1 MPFTLLY
8 LPSFPRKITAMA
20 GRIRDEDVAY
30 VRDHSPIDEVVA
42 DYVQLKNAGGGQKK
56 GLCPF
61 HDEKSPSFHVTPS
74 KGYFHCFGC
83 QTGGDVIA
91 FVMKMDHI
99 TFTETIERLAE
110 RIGYQLR
117 YDESGSSDRPS
128 VNRSRLVAANTAAM
142 KFYQEQLGLP
152 GPAQIGRDFIQKKG
166 FTKADADQFQVGYAP
181 DEWDALYKHL
191 TALGYTQEELSTA
204 GLIKE
209 SARGT
214 QIDRYR
220 NRVMWPVK
228 DISGDV
234 VGFGAR
240 KLAGDDVDQGPKY
253 LNTSETPLYKKS
265 QLLYGLDVA
274 KKEIAKKRQVV
285 IVEGYTDVMAAH
297 LAGVTTAVATC
308 GTAFGD
314 EHIRVIR
321 RLLMDDDAFRG
332 EVIFTFDGDAAGQ
345 KAALRAFDDDQKFV
359 AQTFVAVASNGMDP
373 NELRQSGGDEAVRD
387 LIARRVPLF
396 EFAIKSV
403 INNYDTATPE
413 GRVTALNQVAP
424 LIGKI
429 KDASLR
435 PEYIRSLAGWLG
447 MDTDTVSQ
455 AVKRVAGKSNTPLP
469 DQPASQV
476 NLKDPLLMLERE
488 VLKAKLQVPEM
499 IADWGSLEPNAFTF
513 PPYAALRDAINQ
525 GDGDTAKLIEAA
537 PDDYRYL
544 ITELTVEPIRTTGE
558 VSDRYVV
565 SIFARLREVA
575 ISRQIAEIKS
585 TLQRLNP
592 VENEAEYT
600 KMFTELVALEATK
613 RVQKELAIGDLI

>member
-1 MPFTLLY
+1 
-8 LPSFPRKITAMA
+8 MA
-20 GRIRDEDVAY
+20 GRIRDEDVTY
-30 VRDHSPIDEVVA
+30 VREHSAIDEVVA

-117 YDESGSSDRPS
+117 YDETGSSDRPS

-142 KFYQEQLGLP
+142 KFYQEQLNLP
-152 GPAQIGRDFIQKKG
+152 GSAQAGRDFIQKKG
-166 FTKADADQFQVGYAP
+166 FTKADCDQFQVGYAP
-181 DEWDALYKHL
+181 DEWDALTKHL
-191 TALGYTQEELSTA
+191 TALGYTQEELNAA
-204 GLIKE
+204 GLSKE

-220 NRVMWPVK
+220 NRVIWPVK

-240 KLAGDDVDQGPKY
+240 KLASDEVDQGPKY
-253 LNTSETPLYKKS
+253 LNTSETPIYKKS

-297 LAGVTTAVATC
+297 LAGITTAVATC

-314 EHIRVIR
+314 DHIRVIR

-373 NELRQSGGDEAVRD
+373 NELRQTGGDEAVRD

-403 INNYDTATPE
+403 IKNYDTTTPE
-413 GRVTALNQVAP
+413 GRVSALNQVAP

-429 KDASLR
+429 KDSSLR

-469 DQPASQV
+469 NVPAGQV

-499 IADWGSLEPNAFTF
+499 IADWSALEPLAFTY
-513 PPYAALRDAINQ
+513 PPYAALRSAIDN
-525 GDGDTAKLIEAA
+525 GDGDTNKLLESA
-537 PDDYRYL
+537 PEDYKHL
-544 ITELTVEPIRTTGE
+544 ITELTVEPIRTDGE

-592 VENEAEYT
+592 VENEADYT
-600 KMFTELVALEATK
+600 QMFTELVALEATK
-613 RVQKELAIGDLI
+613 RVQKELAIGESV

>member
-1 MPFTLLY
+1 
-8 LPSFPRKITAMA
+8 MA

-476 NLKDPLLMLERE
+476 NLNDPLLMLERE

-499 IADWGSLEPNAFTF
+499 IADWRSLEPNAFTF
-513 PPYAALRDAINQ
+513 PPYAALRDAIDH